1 MWNKYDAINQ
11 LVAMCIKD
19 SRLNQPTKYTLN
31 SKNSAPQ
38 RGRLKPD
45 DILVCY
51 HVPQSL
57 TPCEVRTYL
66 TNAVKTALG
75 CA

>member
-11 LVAMCIKD
+11 LVAMWVND
-19 SRLNQPTKYTLN
+19 SRLNQPTKYSLH
-31 SKNSAPQ
+31 SKSHAPQ
-38 RGRLKPD
+38 RGQLKAD

-51 HVPQSL
+51 HVPKYL

-66 TNAVKTALG
+66 TNAVRTALR
-75 CA
+75 CP